1 MIRYVTDACGIGPL
15 LLEDEADQLILPLRE
30 ALALSECIV
39 PGHWHF
45 EVANMVLMAIRRR
58 RIEPAHAR
66 AGLLRI
72 ASLDVPVDE
81 QSTGQALDRTFELAN
96 VHGLTLYDAAYLELA
111 ERLGLPLFT
120 NDTDLIEAA
129 GKEGGEVIGK

>member
-1 MIRYVTDACGIGPL
+1 VIRYVTDACSIGPL
-15 LLEDEADQLILPLRE
+15 LLEDEADRLIASLRE

-45 EVANMVLMAIRRR
+45 EVANMVLMAMRRK
-58 RIEPAHAR
+58 RIEPAHGR

-81 QSTGQALDRTFELAN
+81 QSTAHALDRTFELAN
-96 VHGLTLYDAAYLELA
+96 VHALTLYDAAYLELA
-111 ERLGLPLFT
+111 ERLKLPLFT
-120 NDTDLIEAA
+120 NDIELIEAA
-129 GKEGGEVIGK
+129 AKDGVEVIGK